1 MKDKLQELYNKSG
14 TRKVLASLIS
24 ILIGLVVGAVVVIA
38 VGLSKDTI
46 TNQGRREAD
55 FRGHPVHRTERGGQ
69 PDLGLQCPGSGQYA
83 IPGNTADHDRPFRGR
98 GL

>member
-46 TNQGRREAD
+46 TNQGMWDGVKLIFAGILSTGRNA
-55 FRGHPVHRTERGGQ
+55 
-69 PDLGLQCPGSGQYA
+69 A
-83 IPGNTADHDRPFRGR
+83 GNLT
-98 GL
+98 

>member
-46 TNQGRREAD
+46 TNQGM
-55 FRGHPVHRTERGGQ
+55 
-69 PDLGLQCPGSGQYA
+69 
-83 IPGNTADHDRPFRGR
+83 
-98 GL
+98 

>member
-24 ILIGLVVGAVVVIA
+24 ILIGLVVGAIVVIA

-46 TNQGRREAD
+46 TNQGMWDGVKLIFACPPDGTRRA
-55 FRGHPVHRTERGGQ
+55 T
-69 PDLGLQCPGSGQYA
+69 
-83 IPGNTADHDRPFRGR
+83 
-98 GL
+98 

>member
-24 ILIGLVVGAVVVIA
+24 ILIGLVVGAIVVIA

-46 TNQGRREAD
+46 TNQGMWD
-55 FRGHPVHRTERGGQ
+55 GHPVHRTERGGQ

-83 IPGNTADHDRPFRGR
+83 IPGNAADHDRPFRGR